1 MPPSLP
7 TATQVVDPEAQ
18 ETARTFGRGEYDAV
32 VFQVGAVGPAPAVEG
47 VASSPTSAR
56 VVTVESV
63 ATPILLTVDTASPLP
78 PEPTPNDSAIV
89 PSTSRFVRAVKG
101 SMREWSASLPMRV
114 HDVTAFGGVRP
125 ANTSATPWQANRAI
139 RVRVPIVALPT
150 WGRSVTLGA
159 VSKRGLTAGS
169 PANTSSPAA

>member
-78 PEPTPNDSAIV
+78 PGADSERLGDRTLDLSV
-89 PSTSRFVRAVKG
+89 CPSS
-101 SMREWSASLPMRV
+101 
-114 HDVTAFGGVRP
+114 
-125 ANTSATPWQANRAI
+125 
-139 RVRVPIVALPT
+139 
-150 WGRSVTLGA
+150 
-159 VSKRGLTAGS
+159 
-169 PANTSSPAA
+169 